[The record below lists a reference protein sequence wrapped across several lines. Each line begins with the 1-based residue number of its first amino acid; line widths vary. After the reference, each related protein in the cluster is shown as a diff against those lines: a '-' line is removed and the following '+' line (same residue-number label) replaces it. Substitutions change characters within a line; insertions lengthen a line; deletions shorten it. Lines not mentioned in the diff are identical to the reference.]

1 MAEKFEKFSERARR
15 VMTLAEEEARRLNQS
30 HVDTEHLLLAI
41 ISESDLRPRGIA
53 INVLVNLGVDLDK
66 LRAEIESK
74 AEKGKQPV
82 KGEIELSPAAKR
94 AFELAADEARQFEH
108 HHVGTEHLV
117 LGLLRGAEGLAA
129 TALESFG
136 ATLERVDAELE
147 RLLSGVAP
155 TEEEGERL
163 VVPTMPT
170 RQPAAPTAPAARA
183 KVKVQPKAAPV
194 MLQTDKQLTAIME
207 QIRSHLDA
215 KHGARERGLAFSR
228 DALRHSA
235 NAIRAVHRGEFAQA
249 ERLLHQARSLLEQAS
264 EALADHPDVYHA
276 GFVHNAQKEF
286 AEGSLTLSLVAG
298 RPLPL
303 PQDLGMDVAPYLNG
317 LGEAVGEMRRY
328 LLDSLRSGDISHC
341 EGVLEVMDD
350 IYRSLATMDYP
361 EAVTGGLRRT
371 TDAVRGILERTR
383 GDLTVALV
391 QRNLER
397 RLEEFEGKLPKA

>member
-1 MAEKFEKFSERARR
+1 MAERFERFSERARR
-15 VMTLAEEEARRLNQS
+15 VITLAEEEARRLNQS
-30 HVDTEHLLLAI
+30 QIDTQHLLLAI
-41 ISESDLRPRGIA
+41 IAESDRRPRGIA

-66 LRAEIESK
+66 LQAEIESK
-74 AEKGKQPV
+74 AGKAKKAV
-82 KGEIELSPAAKR
+82 KGDIEPSPAVKR
-94 AFELAADEARQFEH
+94 VFELAADEARQFEH
-108 HHVGTEHLV
+108 YHVGTEHLV
-117 LGLLRGAEGLAA
+117 LGILRHAESPAA
-129 TALESFG
+129 SVLEGFG

-147 RLLSGVAP
+147 RLLSGGVAP
-155 TEEEGERL
+155 TEEEGEREPIAT
-163 VVPTMPT
+163 VPM
-170 RQPAAPTAPAARA
+170 RQVTPAKVAARP
-183 KVKVQPKAAPV
+183 QAPPAV
-194 MLQTDKQLTAIME
+194 PETGTQLTAMME

-215 KHGARERGLAFSR
+215 KHGARERGLTFSR

-249 ERLLHQARSLLEQAS
+249 ERLLQDARSLLDQAS

-317 LGEAVGEMRRY
+317 LGEAVGELRRY
-328 LLDSLRSGDISHC
+328 LLDSLRSGDISQC
-341 EGVLEVMDD
+341 EGILEVMDD
-350 IYRSLATMDYP
+350 IYRALVTMDYP

-397 RLEEFEGKLPKA
+397 RLGEFEGKLPKA